1 MLAWTLNTKAENG
14 SSSLRAA
21 PSASRRG
28 EGDGARSTMPSSSSP
43 TPKLVMADPT
53 NTGDCSPARN
63 SSWSTCPASSSSSAT
78 SSARHLPGVA
88 LLLGR
93 AGGIDDLGGG
103 LGRAVRGAAE
113 ADEVAGAPVDQA
125 AEVAGVAHRPGDGH
139 RLQVEAG
146 LDLVEQLEPVTARP
160 VPLVDEG
167 EQGHVARPAHLE
179 QLERLRLDA
188 LGRVEHHHRG
198 VDRGQHPV
206 GVLGEVAV
214 AGRVE
219 QVEHVV
225 AVRELQHGGG
235 DRDAPLLLELHPV
248 GAGAP
253 PLTPGLDLTG
263 LLHRPAVQQELLG
276 EGGLARVGVA
286 DDGEGAAVRSELGD
300 RGHATHQ
307 ATAWLV
313 EHRPSG
319 PGARRH
325 PASGEGEVSREG
337 DAPPWPHSAEGSWA
351 PLPAAPPVPANTLHD
366 SRRRPRAARR
376 IALPV

>member
-1 MLAWTLNTKAENG
+1 MTSAVA
-14 SSSLRAA
+14 SAA
-21 PSASRRG
+21 P
-28 EGDGARSTMPSSSSP
+28 
-43 TPKLVMADPT
+43 
-53 NTGDCSPARN
+53 
-63 SSWSTCPASSSSSAT
+63 W
-78 SSARHLPGVA
+78 
-88 LLLGR
+88 
-93 AGGIDDLGGG
+93 
-103 LGRAVRGAAE
+103 AVPAE
-113 ADEVAGAPVDQA
+113 ADEVARAPVDQA
-125 AEVAGVAHRPGDGH
+125 PEVARVAHRPGDGH
-139 RLQVEAG
+139 RLQVEPS
-146 LDLVEQLEPVTARP
+146 LDLVEQLEAVAARP
-160 VPLVDEG
+160 VPLVDER
-167 EQGHVARPAHLE
+167 EQGHVAGPAHLE

-225 AVRELQHGGG
+225 AVRELQHRGG

-248 GAGAP
+248 GPGAP

-300 RGHATHQ
+300 RGHATDQ
-307 ATAWLV
+307 ATAWPV
-313 EHRPSG
+313 DHRPSG
-319 PGARRH
+319 RAREPRNRRR
-325 PASGEGEVSREG
+325 PDAAGRRRSLGEVTREG

-351 PLPAAPPVPANTLHD
+351 PLPAAPPVPANALHD

-376 IALPV
+376 IAFPV